1 MIAPRPTDP
10 SNATAPRPATPGAA
24 IDPRPRA
31 DHIMIGVTDSLCPSC
46 MEVVPAKI
54 ITKGKRVYL
63 RKRCPEH
70 GTRDDFVCSDS
81 AWWDRSDGHTPSVL
95 PQIRSTESSKGCPHD
110 CGLCPD
116 HEQHTCIGL
125 VELTDRCNLSC
136 PMCFASSGPGGKDHS
151 LDEIIAALDR
161 LILAEGRAEV
171 CQLSGGEPT
180 IHPQFRQVVDEALA
194 RPIDYVMIN
203 TNGIRIAK
211 DPDLV
216 DFIAQRRD
224 RVEIYLQWDGEDDAT
239 IVRLR
244 GEALAEIKRRAL
256 DALQAA
262 GINVT
267 LVATLHPPLADSFYE
282 SLWNQARTRDNVTGI
297 SLQPATYSG
306 RHLTCEDLEDRITFP
321 DVIAGLA
328 RASGGEIKTSDFAPL
343 PCAHPN
349 CHQILL
355 AARDGGQ
362 IVPLSHAAPLSDHL
376 DLIAGGIS
384 FTPARSRQIVQRFI
398 ERMTQCGP
406 DCGCDSV
413 FSIDAPG
420 SGMASSNGNKT
431 RPAEHDQTV
440 DPIAKLDPVLKLF
453 FGRVLTGQATAK
465 DLLRVTITSF
475 LDAYNFDIRQLMK
488 CCTHHVL
495 PSGHIVP
502 FCAYNTLYRPGHL
515 KLPPIV
521 ETGRQA
527 AGSRKPDAQ
536 RVLPE

>member
-1 MIAPRPTDP
+1 MIQPRPTSPAAAIDP
-10 SNATAPRPATPGAA
+10 RRATA

-31 DHIMIGVTDSLCPSC
+31 DHIMIGITDSLCPTC
-46 MEVVPAKI
+46 MRVVPAKI

-81 AWWDRSDGHTPSVL
+81 AWWDRGEGHTPSVL

-180 IHPQFRQVVDEALA
+180 IHPQFRRVVDEALA

-211 DPDLV
+211 DSDLV
-216 DFIAQRRD
+216 DFIAARRD

-239 IVRLR
+239 MLRLR
-244 GEALAEIKRRAL
+244 GEALSDIKRRAL

-262 GINVT
+262 AINVT

-306 RHLTCEDLEDRITFP
+306 RHVSCEDLEDRITFP

-328 RASGGEIKTSDFAPL
+328 RASGGEIATADFAPL

-362 IVPLSHAAPLSDHL
+362 IVPLSQAAPLSDHL

-384 FTPARSRQIVQRFI
+384 FTPERSRQIVQLFI
-398 ERMTQCGP
+398 DRMTHCGT
-406 DCGCDSV
+406 DCGCGDV
-413 FSIDAPG
+413 VPIGGP
-420 SGMASSNGNKT
+420 SNGG
-431 RPAEHDQTV
+431 PAFRGSQPPAG
-440 DPIAKLDPVLKLF
+440 DPVDPVLRRF

-495 PSGHIVP
+495 PSGHVVP
-502 FCAYNTLYRPGHL
+502 FCAYNTLYRPGYL
-515 KLPPIV
+515 KMPPIA
-521 ETGRQA
+521 ETRRPGFEPQPSGGLHA
-527 AGSRKPDAQ
+527 PPQ
-536 RVLPE
+536 